1 MRNKILLMGLMLV
14 LFSSCA
20 SSKKF
25 VYLQDLKA
33 GQKEAFDIKHE
44 AIVHRDDRLRITVS
58 CKSPEL
64 ALPFNNQNGVVSV
77 SADGN
82 VESVRGVAK
91 ETGYRVDI
99 DGNIIFPILGKLQV
113 EGLTVSQVS
122 ELIRNK
128 IIEGN
133 YINDPQVSIEFLN
146 FKYSVLG
153 ASGAGVYSVDGDR
166 ITLLE
171 ALAQAG
177 DLATNARVDQVLVI
191 REKGNEREVFA
202 HDLRSKEI
210 FNSPAFYLQQNDV
223 IYVVP
228 KYRKQDTESRVL
240 EYLTLVL
247 SMATA
252 ASSILWYIDRK

>member
-228 KYRKQDTESRVL
+228 KYRKQDAESKVL
-240 EYLTLVL
+240 QYLTLVL

>member
-1 MRNKILLMGLMLV
+1 MRNKLLLLGLLV
-14 LFSSCA
+14 ALLSSC
-20 SSKKF
+20 SSPKKF
-25 VYLQDLKA
+25 VYLQDMKV
-33 GQKEAFDIKHE
+33 GEKEAFNIKHE
-44 AIVHRDDRLRITVS
+44 AIVHRDDRLRITVT

-64 ALPFNNQNGVVSV
+64 AIPFNNQSGLVSIT
-77 SADGN
+77 ADGG
-82 VESVRGVAK
+82 VETRRGTSA
-91 ETGYRVDI
+91 EQGYRVDI

-153 ASGAGVYSVDGDR
+153 ATGAGVYSVDGDR

-171 ALAQAG
+171 ALAQSG
-177 DLATNARVDQVLVI
+177 DLANNARLDQVLVI
-191 REKGNEREVFA
+191 REMGNERQVYA
-202 HDLRSKEI
+202 HDMRSKEI

-228 KYRKQDTESRVL
+228 KYRKQDTESKVL
-240 EYLTLVL
+240 QYLTVVL

-252 ASSILWYIDRK
+252 ASSILWYIDRR

>member
-1 MRNKILLMGLMLV
+1 MQNKLLIFALILLTLT
-14 LFSSCA
+14 SCA

-25 VYLQDLKA
+25 VYLQDLQA
-33 GQKEAFDIKHE
+33 GQKESFNTKHE

-58 CKSPEL
+58 CKSPAL
-64 ALPFNNQNGVVSV
+64 ALPFNNQNGVVTV

-82 VESVRGVAK
+82 VESTRGVTK

-153 ASGAGVYSVDGDR
+153 AAGAGVYSVDGDR

-177 DLATNARVDQVLVI
+177 DLAVNARVDQVLVI

-228 KYRKQDTESRVL
+228 KYRMKDTESRIL
-240 EYLTLVL
+240 EYLALVL
-247 SMATA
+247 SLATA
-252 ASSILWYIDRK
+252 AGTVLWFTTR

>member
-1 MRNKILLMGLMLV
+1 MRNKILLLALAV
-14 LFSSCA
+14 ILCSACSSP
-20 SSKKF
+20 KKF
-25 VYLQDLKA
+25 VYLQDMRV
-33 GQKEAFDIKHE
+33 GQKEAFDVKHE
-44 AIVHRDDRLRITVS
+44 ATVHRDDRLHITVT

-77 SADGN
+77 SSTGEVEAARGN
-82 VESVRGVAK
+82 SK
-91 ETGYRVDI
+91 EIGYRVDI

-153 ASGAGVYSVDGDR
+153 ATGADVYSVDGDR

-171 ALAQAG
+171 ALAQSG
-177 DLATNARVDQVLVI
+177 DLANNARLDQVLVI
-191 REKGNEREVFA
+191 REMGNERQVYA
-202 HDLRSKEI
+202 HDMRSKEI

-228 KYRKQDTESRVL
+228 KYRERNTESRVL
-240 EYLTLVL
+240 EYLALVL

-252 ASSILWYIDRK
+252 TASILWYANR

>member
-1 MRNKILLMGLMLV
+1 MRNKILLLALLV
-14 LFSSCA
+14 ATLCSCSSPR
-20 SSKKF
+20 KF
-25 VYLQDLKA
+25 VYLQDMQV
-33 GQKEAFDIKHE
+33 GEKEAFDIKHE
-44 AIVHRDDRLRITVS
+44 AIVHRDDRLRITVT

-64 ALPFNNQNGVVSV
+64 ALPFNNQSGLVSIT
-77 SADGN
+77 ADGGIDAR
-82 VESVRGVAK
+82 RGAVA
-91 ETGYRVDI
+91 EQGYRVDI

-153 ASGAGVYSVDGDR
+153 ATGAGVYSVDGDR

-171 ALAQAG
+171 ALAQSG
-177 DLATNARVDQVLVI
+177 DLAPNARLDQVLVI
-191 REKGNEREVFA
+191 REIGNERQVFS
-202 HDLRSKEI
+202 HDMRSKEI

-223 IYVVP
+223 VYVVP
-228 KYRKQDTESRVL
+228 KYRKLDTESKVL
-240 EYLTLVL
+240 QYLTLIL
-247 SMATA
+247 TMATT
-252 ASSILWYIDRK
+252 ASSILWHINR

>member
-1 MRNKILLMGLMLV
+1 MRNKILLLGLMLA

-58 CKSPEL
+58 CKSPAL

-82 VESVRGVAK
+82 VESARGVAK

-128 IIEGN
+128 IIEGG

-202 HDLRSKEI
+202 HDLRSKDI

-228 KYRKQDTESRVL
+228 KYRKQDTESKVL
-240 EYLTLVL
+240 QYLTLVL

>member
-1 MRNKILLMGLMLV
+1 MRNKILLLALAV
-14 LFSSCA
+14 ILCSACSSP
-20 SSKKF
+20 KKF
-25 VYLQDLKA
+25 VYLQDMRV
-33 GQKEAFDIKHE
+33 GQKEAFDVKHE
-44 AIVHRDDRLRITVS
+44 ATVHRDDRLHITVT

-77 SADGN
+77 SSTGEVEAARGN
-82 VESVRGVAK
+82 SK
-91 ETGYRVDI
+91 EIGYRVDI

-177 DLATNARVDQVLVI
+177 DLAQNARIDKVLVI
-191 REKGNEREVFA
+191 REMGNERQVFT
-202 HDLRSKEI
+202 HDLRSKKI

-228 KYRKQDTESRVL
+228 KYIKRDGESTFIQ
-240 EYLTLVL
+240 YMSMFL
-247 SMATA
+247 SLSA
-252 ASSILWYIDRK
+252 AVSAVLWYINR

>member
-1 MRNKILLMGLMLV
+1 MRNKILLLALLV
-14 LFSSCA
+14 ATLCSCSSPR
-20 SSKKF
+20 KF
-25 VYLQDLKA
+25 VYLQDMQV
-33 GQKEAFDIKHE
+33 GEKEAFDIKHE
-44 AIVHRDDRLRITVS
+44 AIVHRDDRLRITVT

-64 ALPFNNQNGVVSV
+64 ALPFNNQSGLVSIT
-77 SADGN
+77 ADGGIDAR
-82 VESVRGVAK
+82 RGAVA
-91 ETGYRVDI
+91 EQGYRVDI

-153 ASGAGVYSVDGDR
+153 ATGAGVYSVDGDR

-171 ALAQAG
+171 ALAQSG
-177 DLATNARVDQVLVI
+177 DLAPNARLDQVLVI
-191 REKGNEREVFA
+191 REIGNERQVFS
-202 HDLRSKEI
+202 HDMRSKEI

-223 IYVVP
+223 VYVVP
-228 KYRKQDTESRVL
+228 KYRKQDTESKVL
-240 EYLTLVL
+240 QYLTLIL
-247 SMATA
+247 TMATT
-252 ASSILWYIDRK
+252 ASSILWHINR